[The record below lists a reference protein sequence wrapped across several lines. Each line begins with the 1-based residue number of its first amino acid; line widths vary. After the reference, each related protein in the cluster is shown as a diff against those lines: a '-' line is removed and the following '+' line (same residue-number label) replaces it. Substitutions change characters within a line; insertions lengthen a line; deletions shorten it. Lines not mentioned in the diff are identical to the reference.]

1 MIYLDTSAWLKL
13 YIRETGSNEVQKV
26 LSSQS
31 EPLPLWEIQ
40 EMELRNALRLKVFW
54 GDISQS
60 DSDHQVELLEDRKRK
75 GQYVYPRFDR
85 VSLFNRVRAL
95 TDLTPKSGCRTMDIL
110 HVACAIEIQAEQF
123 VSYDLRQ
130 IQLAKQAGLRVF
142 SGESDST

>member
-1 MIYLDTSAWLKL
+1 MIYLDTSALLKL
-13 YIRETGSNEVQKV
+13 YIRESGSNEVQKV

-54 GDISQS
+54 DDISQS
-60 DSDHQVELLEDRKRK
+60 DSDHQLELLEERKLK

-85 VSLFNRVRAL
+85 VSLFNRVRTL
-95 TDLTPKSGCRTMDIL
+95 TDLTPKTGCRTMDIL
-110 HVACAIEIQAEQF
+110 HVACAIEIQAELF

-130 IQLAKQAGLRVF
+130 IKLAKQARLKVF
-142 SGESDST
+142 SGARDPT